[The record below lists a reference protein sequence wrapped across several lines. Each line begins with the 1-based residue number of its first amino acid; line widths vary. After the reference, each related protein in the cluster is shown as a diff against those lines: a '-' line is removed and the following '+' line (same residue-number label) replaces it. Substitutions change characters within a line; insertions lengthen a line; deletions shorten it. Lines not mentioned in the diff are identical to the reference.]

1 MRKKRARNRYWYETT
16 FQSWEEITF
25 QRWEEGND
33 LAKKTEKNHL
43 ERKKIRIVWYHGSQ
57 GESCGNVDVFKN
69 TERGQI
75 KWKL

>member
-33 LAKKTEKNHL
+33 LAKKIEKNHL
-43 ERKKIRIVWYHGSQ
+43 ERKKNQDSVVSWEPRRVLW
-57 GESCGNVDVFKN
+57 
-69 TERGQI
+69 ERGRVQ
-75 KWKL
+75 KH